1 MGHTNSTVGISEFS
15 TVAARYGKQQFQIV
29 VVVVVVRVVV
39 VRVVVVVV
47 AYTHESGCWN
57 GLNELVRFSKR
68 LLRVMDIFY

>member
-39 VRVVVVVV
+39 VV
-47 AYTHESGCWN
+47 AYTHM
-57 GLNELVRFSKR
+57 
-68 LLRVMDIFY
+68 RVGAGMG

>member
-39 VRVVVVVV
+39 VVV
-47 AYTHESGCWN
+47 AYTHMKVGA
-57 GLNELVRFSKR
+57 G
-68 LLRVMDIFY
+68 MG